1 MNSLV
6 SQLKQHL
13 SCAGRSRHALVA
25 ACLLTLA
32 APGCKGRS
40 VKYDNPVFEPAP
52 PRRSLINKTADQE
65 ERRLFGAAGETNADS
80 ESGTGDAS
88 PFRSTGME
96 RLSSGPLT
104 GNSVV
109 ALVNGHPV
117 FLDDVL
123 AGVRQMVENNPQLT
137 DQQRQMILMTQ
148 LKNRLPKYVEDEL
161 IVQQVKIKVPKDR
174 QEMIRESLEPKFQE
188 TLEAIRKKENKATI
202 QELDDFLAGQGT
214 SVEELRQSFQ
224 RIQMVE
230 GYLSSLVKVPEKVDR
245 EELLRYYEDHLRDY
259 SSQEKV
265 RVAKIVLRPG
275 KGGIAEAQQRA
286 DNVIAQISQG
296 ASFQDLAAELAD
308 PVNREKRGD
317 MGWISRGALAPE
329 LEDLVF
335 GMGVG
340 EVSQPRVLAE
350 RVEIY
355 SVTDRHEPSSI
366 PFQQVQ
372 TEIEETLLN
381 EKREAARREV
391 RDQISSRGSVQTV
404 LQ

>member
-1 MNSLV
+1 MS
-6 SQLKQHL
+6 
-13 SCAGRSRHALVA
+13 SRGGQQTSSSAHQRHGLRALVA
-25 ACLLTLA
+25 ACLLSLLTT
-32 APGCKGRS
+32 GCKGRS

-52 PRRSLINKTADQE
+52 PRKSLINKAADAE
-65 ERRLFGAAGETNADS
+65 EQRLFGANS
-80 ESGTGDAS
+80 ESDAEPGS
-88 PFRSTGME
+88 DPATPFRSAGLE

-123 AGVRQMVENNPQLT
+123 SGVRQMVENNPQLS
-137 DQQRQMILMTQ
+137 DQQRQVILQAQ

-259 SSQEKV
+259 SSEEKV
-265 RVAKIVLRPG
+265 RVAKIVVRPKAG
-275 KGGIAEAQQRA
+275 DTGEAEQQAEELLTR
-286 DNVIAQISQG
+286 ISQG
-296 ASFQDLAAELAD
+296 ENFQDLAAEVAE

-317 MGWISRGALAPE
+317 LGWISRGALAPE

-335 GMGVG
+335 ALAVG
-340 EVSQPRVLAE
+340 EVSAPRVLPD
-350 RVEIY
+350 RVELY
-355 SVTDRHEPSSI
+355 SITDRHEPSTV

-381 EKREAARREV
+381 QKREAARRDV
-391 RDQISSRGSVQTV
+391 RDEIRSRGSIQTV
-404 LQ
+404 LD

>member
-1 MNSLV
+1 SL
-6 SQLKQHL
+6 
-13 SCAGRSRHALVA
+13 AR
-25 ACLLTLA
+25 
-32 APGCKGRS
+32 
-40 VKYDNPVFEPAP
+40 
-52 PRRSLINKTADQE
+52 E
-65 ERRLFGAAGETNADS
+65 E
-80 ESGTGDAS
+80 
-88 PFRSTGME
+88 
-96 RLSSGPLT
+96 
-104 GNSVV
+104 
-109 ALVNGHPV
+109 VN
-117 FLDDVL
+117 
-123 AGVRQMVENNPQLT
+123 
-137 DQQRQMILMTQ
+137 
-148 LKNRLPKYVEDEL
+148 
-161 IVQQVKIKVPKDR
+161 
-174 QEMIRESLEPKFQE
+174 IR
-188 TLEAIRKKENKATI
+188 
-202 QELDDFLAGQGT
+202 AGQGT